1 MSESGGS
8 LREIAARFGMAF
20 DDKELVNG
28 NKLIES
34 TIGKLQKL
42 GAAFAANEVVG
53 AIREFADAFEEDAGR
68 IDDAS
73 QTLGLTAGEF
83 QALGYAATQGGLNAE
98 QATAAWATLN
108 RNIAAAGAGGKAQ
121 AAAFSALGVSLK
133 DADGSTRS
141 MRDVVMD
148 LAPALEGIE
157 DPARR
162 ASLAQQLLGENG
174 RRLLTIMKD
183 GEGGVAA
190 LAAEFE
196 DLGGALSQE
205 SIEAA
210 AAYGDEMN
218 RLKVVQDGFRA
229 AIATQV
235 LPILTEVAR
244 RTKEW
249 MVEVLKIT
257 KNSELAKSA
266 IIALG
271 VAATWTALKM
281 LAAWAPLLIGAA
293 SVLAALALLAL
304 GIEDIT
310 TLVQGGDSAIG
321 RFVER
326 FVGVGAASVLIAALK
341 EAWAGFVLLLHD
353 AVAAAPRVWASLK
366 DGGREVLAWLSNL
379 FGGEG
384 GWFYRIVIRPAVFAM
399 QRIASALGLDQLA
412 ARVSAFVQEK
422 RGEWRDLVFNQ
433 APNGQVRSRTGDFAS
448 TSANTRTVAAPAGPA
463 AARAANVQQTNS
475 TTINVTGAGDPA
487 AVAREVE
494 RRQRDANNANLRTAA
509 GALARER

>member
-1 MSESGGS
+1 MSESGGA

-28 NKLIES
+28 NQLIES
-34 TIGKLQKL
+34 TIGKLQQL

-53 AIREFADAFEEDAGR
+53 SIREFADAFEEDAGR

-121 AAAFSALGVSLK
+121 AAAFGALGVSLK

-148 LAPALEGIE
+148 LGPALERIE

-174 RRLLTIMKD
+174 RKLLTVLKD
-183 GEGGVAA
+183 GEGGIAA

-196 DLGGALSQE
+196 ELGGALSQE

-210 AAYGDEMN
+210 GAYGDEMN

-229 AIATQV
+229 AIATQL
-235 LPILTEVAR
+235 LPILTEGAR
-244 RTKEW
+244 RTREW
-249 MVEVLKIT
+249 MVEILKIV

-266 IIALG
+266 MIALG
-271 VAATWTALKM
+271 IVGSLAAAKM
-281 LAAWAPLLIGAA
+281 ILAWAPMIASAGLMIAA
-293 SVLAALALLAL
+293 FTLLAL
-304 GIEDIT
+304 GIADVT

-326 FVGVGAASVLIAALK
+326 YIGIGAASALIGALK
-341 EAWAGFVLLLHD
+341 EAWAGFKLMLDDVIRTIPLL
-353 AVAAAPRVWASLK
+353 WSSLK
-366 DGGREVLAWLSNL
+366 DGGREALAWLSNL

-384 GWFYRIVIRPAVFAM
+384 GWFYRYVIKGAVDLLGRF
-399 QRIASALGLDQLA
+399 ASAIGLDRVA
-412 ARVSAFVQEK
+412 AAVSNFAQGVRRDWQEI
-422 RGEWRDLVFNQ
+422 GFNQ
-433 APNGQVRSRTGDFAS
+433 APNGQVQTRRGEFAS